1 MKRDKLQDLHLK
13 LTKLEK
19 TLAQQENP
27 ELLAEILKVKAEL
40 EISSLAAAQG
50 AQTRSRT
57 KFIEQGEK
65 NTAYFLNLEKTNA
78 ASNTIT
84 SITAENGQI
93 FTTQNDIL
101 IQQTKFYKELYQE
114 DPSLQNKSDKYI
126 SDFLGQNCTVP
137 SLEEE
142 DRDSCEGRITE
153 KETAEALKD
162 MKNGSSPGCDGL
174 TTDFYKTF
182 WQYIKEMLLE
192 FIERSIEIGL
202 VSQTQ
207 KRGIITLIHKGNN
220 LQRDN
225 LANWR
230 PVTLLNTDYKI
241 LAKALARRLNTVL
254 TKLIANDQCGFIKG
268 RNIGTIIRT
277 TDDVINYTNSKQ
289 LPGLLV
295 AVDFTKAFDTISKK
309 LIIDSL
315 KPYGFGPD
323 FIHWVSTLIT
333 QAESC
338 TTHYGWTSEPFQV
351 ERGIRQGCP
360 FSPLIFVLAV
370 ELLAHKIRNSNIKG
384 IKMGIENPSLESI
397 IKIQQF
403 PMIPLS
409 TYKMKTTLK
418 QH

>member
-1 MKRDKLQDLHLK
+1 
-13 LTKLEK
+13 
-19 TLAQQENP
+19 
-27 ELLAEILKVKAEL
+27 
-40 EISSLAAAQG
+40 
-50 AQTRSRT
+50 
-57 KFIEQGEK
+57 
-65 NTAYFLNLEKTNA
+65 
-78 ASNTIT
+78 
-84 SITAENGQI
+84 
-93 FTTQNDIL
+93 
-101 IQQTKFYKELYQE
+101 
-114 DPSLQNKSDKYI
+114 
-126 SDFLGQNCTVP
+126 
-137 SLEEE
+137 
-142 DRDSCEGRITE
+142 
-153 KETAEALKD
+153 

-174 TTDFYKTF
+174 MTEFYKTS
-182 WQYIKEMLLE
+182 WQYTKEMLLE
-192 FIERSIEIGL
+192 SFERSFEVGH

-220 LQRDN
+220 LPRDS

-230 PVTLLNTDYKI
+230 PITLLNTDYKI

-254 TKLIANDQCGFIKG
+254 TKLIANDQRGFIKG

-370 ELLAHKIRNSNIKG
+370 KLLAHKIRNSNIKG

-403 PMIPLS
+403 ADD
-409 TYKMKTTLK
+409 TTLYLQDENDLETTLNIFGSFAK
-418 QH
+418 ISGLRINKHKTEAMWLGRYKGREDRPHSLKWVRQAKILGVYFRNDLSACQIEENWTSKTEKLKKNKKTIAQWSRRNLSIYGKIVIAKTFLISQFIYIMQSIGLPNNILHNINRALYSFLWKKNYNNKKKYLKK